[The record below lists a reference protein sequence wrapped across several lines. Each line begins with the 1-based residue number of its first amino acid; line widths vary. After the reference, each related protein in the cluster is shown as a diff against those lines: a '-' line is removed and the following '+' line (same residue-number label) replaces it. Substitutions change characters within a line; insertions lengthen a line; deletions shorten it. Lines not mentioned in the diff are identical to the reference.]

1 MRPLMLTLSAF
12 GPYAA
17 ATELAL
23 DRLGQ
28 SGLYLITG
36 DTGAGKTTLFDA
48 IIFALYGEASG
59 DQRSAAMLRSK
70 YAAPETPTFVE
81 LTFSYRDRRYT
92 VRRSPEYERPKSRG
106 QGTTVQKAEAQLTM
120 PDGSVLTK
128 PREVDAAIRD
138 IMGIDRNQFLQI
150 AMIAQ
155 GDFLKLLLAPT
166 EDRKRI
172 FRKIFNTDIFQRIQ
186 DDLKRESST
195 LADRCGALRM
205 SLRQYIAGVQCD
217 EDNVLNLSLQQA
229 RDGNLPITEVT
240 ELIARILEQDRA
252 ASQQLQQEADALD
265 ETLKIIHTNLSRAE
279 ETANMEVQLAQLRQT
294 LDGETLRLEAARQQR
309 DAQLARESDRESLA
323 QQITL
328 LEADLPQYAALEEQK
343 ASMTRLEQTLQN
355 HTTAL
360 TAGQETLQQLENAL
374 TRSQQELDA
383 LRDAGEAVVSLA
395 AQRKELAA
403 EQQLLQIWQS
413 QRGELAR
420 AEEQNRLAQA
430 QLEARLREQDER
442 NALTQQITL
451 LEAELPQYDLLR
463 RKQSAARQ
471 AAADLQTLEA
481 ARQEAQSALSTQNAQ
496 LARMKQEHSSLRDAP
511 AKREQ
516 LLAQRIQTQRRREE
530 LLTLQT
536 RLEAQAELAQEHGEA
551 RRRFRL
557 AAQAANAAAA
567 HYQQSSTAFLA
578 EQAGILAQE
587 LTEGVPCRV
596 CGSLHH
602 PHPAQKSENAPTEA
616 QLNRARA
623 AADKAQAEMRRT
635 SEECAGLKARFDARQ
650 AELGAQLTAQSM
662 PVEPEAARAAVP
674 GLLSG
679 LDGELAAL
687 DTQIRTQTA
696 AVNRAHELEA
706 AMPEQEQAI
715 TDLNSRLLA
724 LEKDSAAGQSALAS
738 LHTELETL
746 TGKLSYASREEA
758 QTRLAADRRRM
769 EQMQSA
775 LDETRKRCQQTQQAC
790 AVCQANAAQTEMR
803 ILALPWQD
811 QHVEA
816 PQVSARLAALEQ
828 ELQACIAS
836 LDAQQARLVR
846 RQQLEKALPGQQQQS
861 QAQAAQNAELEKRIL
876 ADAASLAAL
885 RQQSAELAQRL
896 EYETA
901 GQARAALTEK
911 NNTLCAM
918 RAALAKAE
926 QEFAAHNETVIRTRS
941 AAEQLARQLEN
952 AVKIDAEAE
961 KARQEEVLSQR
972 RGLLLRKQAADSRIA
987 ANAPALKGIHE
998 RQLDLSSLE
1007 SRYSWVRALS
1017 NTANGN
1023 LTGKEKIMLETYVQ
1037 TAYFDRIIA
1046 RANLRLLVMTDGQYQ
1061 LKRRTEAE
1069 NNKSQSG
1076 LELNV
1081 IDHCNGSERSV
1092 KTLSGGEAFKAS
1104 LALALGLSDV
1114 IQSASG
1120 GVQLDAMFVDEGFG
1134 SLDEESL
1141 DQAMKALAGITE
1153 GNRLVGI
1160 ISHVTELKTRID
1172 RQILV
1177 TKDRSGCSQAKIIV

>member
-1 MRPLMLTLSAF
+1 MRPLKLTLSAF

-48 IIFALYGEASG
+48 ITFALYGEASG
-59 DQRSAAMLRSK
+59 DQRSAAMFRSK

-106 QGTTVQKAEAQLTM
+106 QGTTTQKAEAQLTM

-172 FRKIFNTDIFQRIQ
+172 FRKIFNTDIFQRLQ
-186 DDLKRESST
+186 DDLKRESGA
-195 LADRCGALRM
+195 LNDRCAALRM

-217 EDNVLNLSLQQA
+217 EDNVLNLSLRQA
-229 RDGNLPITEVT
+229 KDGNLPITEVT
-240 ELIARILEQDRA
+240 GLIANILEQDRT
-252 ASQQLQQEADALD
+252 ASRQLQQKVDALD
-265 ETLKIIHTNLSRAE
+265 EELKIIHTNLSKAE
-279 ETANMEVQLAQLRQT
+279 ETAKMEAQLGKLRQT
-294 LDGETLRLEAARQQR
+294 MEEETLRLEAARQQR
-309 DAQLARESDRESLA
+309 DAQLAQEPGREALA

-328 LEADLPQYAALEEQK
+328 LEAELPQYTTLEEQK
-343 ASMTRLEQTLQN
+343 ASLTQLERQLQERTAALSAGQDTLQKLEE
-355 HTTAL
+355 AL
-360 TAGQETLQQLENAL
+360 A
-374 TRSQQELDA
+374 RSRQELEE
-383 LRDAGEAVVSLA
+383 LRDVGEAVLSLT

-403 EQQLLQIWQS
+403 EQQLLGAWQS
-413 QRGELAR
+413 QQGSLAR
-420 AEEQNRLAQA
+420 AEEETRLAQA
-430 QLEARLREQDER
+430 QLEARLREQDKL
-442 NALTQQITL
+442 NALTQRITL

-463 RKQSAARQ
+463 RKKDEARQ
-471 AAADLQTLEA
+471 AIARLQKLDA
-481 ARQEAQSALSTQNAQ
+481 ARQEKQAALSARNTR
-496 LARMKQEHSSLRDAP
+496 LARMKQEQAALRDAP
-511 AKREQ
+511 ARREQ
-516 LLAQRIQTQRRREE
+516 LLAQEMQTQRRREE
-530 LLTLQT
+530 LLTLQA
-536 RLEAQAELAQEHGEA
+536 RLEAQAQLAQALGKA
-551 RRRFRL
+551 QNRFRL
-557 AAQAANAAAA
+557 ATRAADAASA
-567 HYQQSSTAFLA
+567 HYQQCSNAFLA

-602 PHPAQKSENAPTEA
+602 PHPARKSENAPTEA
-616 QLNRARA
+616 QLNQLKA
-623 AADKAQAEMRRT
+623 AADQAQAEQRRA
-635 SEECAGLKARFDARQ
+635 SEDCAGLKARFDARQ
-650 AELGAQLTAQSM
+650 AELCVELAAQSM
-662 PVEPEAARAAVP
+662 PSEPEAAQAAIP

-679 LDGELAAL
+679 LDRDLMEL
-687 DTQIRTQTA
+687 DVQIKAQTA
-696 AVNRAHELEA
+696 AVNRAGELEA
-706 AMPEQEQAI
+706 ALPGQEQAI
-715 TDLNSRLLA
+715 ASLNGQLLA
-724 LEKDSAAGQSALAS
+724 LEKDSAAEQSALTG
-738 LHTELETL
+738 LQGDLEELTAKL
-746 TGKLSYASREEA
+746 TFASREEA
-758 QTRLAADRRRM
+758 QSRLTADRRRAA
-769 EQMQSA
+769 QMQSA
-775 LDETRKRCQQTQQAC
+775 LDEARKRCQQTQQEC
-790 AVCQANAAQTEMR
+790 AVCQAGAAQTEAR
-803 ILALPWQD
+803 ILALPWPD

-816 PQVSARLAALEQ
+816 SQVSARLAALAQ
-828 ELQACIAS
+828 ELRTCTAS
-836 LDAQQARLVR
+836 LQARQAQLAR
-846 RQQLEKALPGQQQQS
+846 RQELEKALP
-861 QAQAAQNAELEKRIL
+861 QAQRQAQTQADQNAGLEKRIL
-876 ADAASLAAL
+876 SDTASLAAL

-901 GQARAALTEK
+901 AEAKAALAEKANALCAARAALTQ
-911 NNTLCAM
+911 
-918 RAALAKAE
+918 AE
-926 QEFAAHNETVIRTRS
+926 QAFAACNEAVIRTRS
-941 AAEQLARQLEN
+941 AAGQLAHQLEN
-952 AVKIDAEAE
+952 TAKIDGDAE
-961 KARQEEVLSQR
+961 KARQEEALEQR
-972 RGLLLRKQAADSRIA
+972 SRLLAQKQAADSRIA
-987 ANAPALKGIHE
+987 ANAPALKSIHE
-998 RQLDLSSLE
+998 RQLDISSLE

-1023 LTGKEKIMLETYVQ
+1023 LAGKEKIMLETYVQ
-1037 TAYFDRIIA
+1037 TTYFDRIIA

-1114 IQSASG
+1114 IQSSSG
-1120 GVQLDAMFVDEGFG
+1120 GVRLDTMFVDEGFG

-1160 ISHVTELKTRID
+1160 ISHVSELKTRID

-1177 TKDRSGCSQAKIIV
+1177 TKDRSGSSRAKIIV